1 MSIGP
6 GLIGSSV
13 VIQVKRKQWRLD
25 FSTPG
30 RGSGLY
36 KCLEGKK
43 RVRSIYGKEGKGRT
57 WGQRGKGLPPLKA
70 LRKNEWS
77 GKKGTHPENR
87 EEKVSKYF

>member
-30 RGSGLY
+30 RRSGVFYTVSEL
-36 KCLEGKK
+36 
-43 RVRSIYGKEGKGRT
+43 
-57 WGQRGKGLPPLKA
+57 
-70 LRKNEWS
+70 
-77 GKKGTHPENR
+77 HP
-87 EEKVSKYF
+87 FFMAD